1 MTIVSAT
8 EARANFQSLISR
20 AEYKGERIL
29 IQRHGKSVVAVIGL
43 EDLKRLEALDD
54 AMDSAALRDA
64 VEQNDGF
71 TTLEEIDAARR
82 SVHE

>member
-29 IQRHGKSVVAVIGL
+29 IQRHGKPVVAIIGL
-43 EDLKRLEALDD
+43 DDLKRLEALDD
-54 AMDSAALRDA
+54 AIDSAQLRQA

-71 TTLEEIDAARR
+71 TTLEDINAARG
-82 SVHE
+82 VNE